1 MKYFLV
7 LLSLVLVLVPHAQAI
22 AGPGDPRLVNGVLEW
37 PRTVTNEPFIVV
49 RGDDGVLYYV
59 GIAAAR
65 RDAALAAGARVAVLG
80 LEGRTA
86 HEISALG
93 VGAGESI
100 EAALASLQGARPAPA
115 VAAPG
120 VVTPPTAAGTTPASA
135 TVAAPM
141 VPANGG
147 AAAIAPPNGK
157 PLVPVAPPAASV
169 PVAPNA
175 KSAAAP
181 AAPAPPAP
189 VVTSPALTSPA
200 PAVTPPPSGVTPP
213 SIITAP
219 TASNVRS
226 AAVPPPARR
235 SIVETA
241 PAPAAMPA
249 SASDERRWTEIS
261 GVVESLVGRTLVLRS
276 EEGRIA
282 VDVSSLSQ
290 NLERMVTPGS
300 TVRVY
305 GVPIEVRFKAMGFFD
320 PGTRP

>member
-1 MKYFLV
+1 MKSFLV
-7 LLSLVLVLVPHAQAI
+7 LVGLVSVLAPLAPAL

-37 PRTVTNEPFIVV
+37 PRAVTNEPFVVV

-65 RDAALAAGARVAVLG
+65 RDAALTAGARIAVLG
-80 LEGRTA
+80 LEGRTP

-93 VGAGESI
+93 VGAGESV
-100 EAALASLQGARPAPA
+100 EAALANLQGARPAPA
-115 VAAPG
+115 AAAAG
-120 VVTPPTAAGTTPASA
+120 VVTPPTAAATTPA
-135 TVAAPM
+135 
-141 VPANGG
+141 G
-147 AAAIAPPNGK
+147 A
-157 PLVPVAPPAASV
+157 
-169 PVAPNA
+169 
-175 KSAAAP
+175 
-181 AAPAPPAP
+181 
-189 VVTSPALTSPA
+189 
-200 PAVTPPPSGVTPP
+200 TPP

-219 TASNVRS
+219 PASNVRS

-241 PAPAAMPA
+241 PAPAALPA
-249 SASDERRWTEIS
+249 SASDDRRWTEIS

-300 TVRVY
+300 MVRVY
-305 GVPIEVRFKAMGFFD
+305 GVPVEIRFKAMGFFD